1 MAILVIA
8 ITFSS
13 CCREYHCVREAG
25 FSIVFDGYSKS
36 DLDQVTLYY
45 YPHGGQFAQAID
57 SARNPGL
64 FMDSTAAI
72 LYTSINYDYRLTVF
86 TDTFYISNLQ
96 DEVTTFTSCTG
107 AMPKMGTCQLSD
119 QCIVSGKNISR
130 KGRIISIHQ

>member
-13 CCREYHCVREAG
+13 CCREYNCVREAG
-25 FSIVFDGYSKS
+25 FSIVLDGYSKS

-64 FMDSTAAI
+64 FMDSASSDLLA
-72 LYTSINYDYRLTVF
+72 SINYDYQLTF
-86 TDTFYISNLQ
+86 LTDTFFISNLQ

-130 KGRIISIHQ
+130 AGRTITIHK

>member
-1 MAILVIA
+1 
-8 ITFSS
+8 
-13 CCREYHCVREAG
+13 VREAG
-25 FSIVFDGYSKS
+25 FSIVLDGYSKS

-64 FMDSTAAI
+64 FMDSASSDLLA
-72 LYTSINYDYRLTVF
+72 SINYDYQLTF
-86 TDTFYISNLQ
+86 LTDTFFISNLQ

-130 KGRIISIHQ
+130 AGRTITIHK

>member
-1 MAILVIA
+1 MV

-25 FSIVFDGYSKS
+25 FSIALDGITKS

-45 YPHGGQFAQAID
+45 FPHGGQFEQAID

-64 FMDSTAAI
+64 FTDSASSVLLA
-72 LYTSINYDYRLTVF
+72 SINYDYQLTF
-86 TDTFYISNLQ
+86 LTDTFFISNLQ

-130 KGRIISIHQ
+130 AGRTITIHK